1 MAAAVGLAG
10 MTTAPEVVTT
20 QMAQGPGISQ
30 QQTQRT
36 ATNQNQN
43 QKAPVQRNVQRTGD
57 ILNVV
62 GGFPSI
68 FGFQQPGASPKE
80 YGQWLQMTGRQWAN
94 MRVKR
99 SRKYRR

>member
-1 MAAAVGLAG
+1 MVAAVGLAG
-10 MTTAPEVVTT
+10 LTTAPEVVTN

-36 ATNQNQN
+36 TTHQNQN

-57 ILNVV
+57 ILANAL
-62 GGFPSI
+62 GGFPSF
-68 FGFQQPGASPKE
+68 FGFQPGASPKE